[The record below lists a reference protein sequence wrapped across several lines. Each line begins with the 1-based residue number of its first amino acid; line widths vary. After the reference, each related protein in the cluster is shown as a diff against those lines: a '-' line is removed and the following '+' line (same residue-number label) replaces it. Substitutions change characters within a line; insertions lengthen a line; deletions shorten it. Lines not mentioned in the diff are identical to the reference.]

1 MRIGVLGSPTSWVF
15 REMERVA
22 ADVHDMVPI
31 PFSQLSA
38 GLDGP
43 GTSLFCSN
51 ESSECREWLDSLDAI
66 LIRPMPLGSLQQVVF
81 RMNLLQ
87 QLSQQHRVLVLNSPA
102 TIESSVDKYLCLEKI
117 RGGKIEV
124 PATFLAES
132 AATALLHFRQLA
144 MDSVIKPLFGSGGNG
159 IERVQELAV
168 ASKLFSQK
176 VENGEIIYQQQ
187 FIDHGDTDFRLLVIG
202 DRVLGMQRT
211 HPGHWITN
219 IQQGAIASRHTPTP
233 IEIEIARLAADRLGA
248 QMAGVD
254 LMYDR
259 SGRPLVIEVNACPGW
274 QAISNVSDTDISALV
289 LDQLVAEV
297 NRNQQ
302 PV

>member
-1 MRIGVLGSPTSWVF
+1 MRIGVLDSPASWVF

-22 ADVHDMVPI
+22 GDVHEMVAI
-31 PFSQLSA
+31 QFSQLSA
-38 GLDGP
+38 GLDGS
-43 GTSLFCSN
+43 GTSLFCSS
-51 ESSECREWLDSLDAI
+51 ESSERREWLDSLDAI
-66 LIRPMPLGSLQQVVF
+66 LIRPMPSGSLQQVVF

-87 QLSQQHRVLVLNSPA
+87 QLSQQHRVVILNPPP

-144 MDSVIKPLFGSGGNG
+144 MDTVIKPLFGSGGNG
-159 IERVQELAV
+159 IERVQEIAV

-187 FIDHGDTDFRLLVIG
+187 FIDHGDTDLRLLVIG

-211 HPGHWITN
+211 HAGHWITN
-219 IQQGAIASRHTPTP
+219 IQQGQGPVTIHQHPLKSRLPAWQLLDWEPKLQAST
-233 IEIEIARLAADRLGA
+233 
-248 QMAGVD
+248 
-254 LMYDR
+254 
-259 SGRPLVIEVNACPGW
+259 
-274 QAISNVSDTDISALV
+274 
-289 LDQLVAEV
+289 
-297 NRNQQ
+297 
-302 PV
+302 

>member
-1 MRIGVLGSPTSWVF
+1 MRIGVLGSPASWVF
-15 REMERVA
+15 REMVRAA
-22 ADVHDMVPI
+22 ADVHEMVALQ
-31 PFSQLSA
+31 FSQLSA
-38 GLDGP
+38 GFDGS
-43 GTSLFCSN
+43 GTSLFCSS
-51 ESSECREWLDSLDAI
+51 ESSERREWLDSLDAI
-66 LIRPMPLGSLQQVVF
+66 LIRPMPSGSLQQVVF

-87 QLSQQHRVLVLNSPA
+87 QLSQQHRVVILNPPP

-144 MDSVIKPLFGSGGNG
+144 MDTVIKPLFGSGGNG
-159 IERVQELAV
+159 IERVQEIAV

-187 FIDHGDTDFRLLVIG
+187 FIDHGDTDLRLLVIG

-211 HPGHWITN
+211 HAGHWITN
-219 IQQGAIASRHTPTP
+219 IQQGARASHHTPTP
-233 IEIEIARLAADRLGA
+233 IEIEIARLAAARLGA
-248 QMAGVD
+248 QIAGVD

-274 QAISNVSDTDISALV
+274 QAISNVSDEDISALV